1 MTQTIKSAESVRAGH
16 PDKLCDQIADAV
28 LDKVLTLDPE
38 GRCAC
43 EAMATE
49 GNIYVAGE
57 ISCKETLNI
66 VSIVKDV
73 LRHFRLQHKPHSYP
87 CPHSRA
93 KPGHCGRCRPCAGNK
108 ERAQI
113 RRLAQETKERSWALP
128 RMKHL
133 SFCHFRSCFRTA
145 FAKSSMDV

>member
-66 VSIVKDV
+66 VSIVKTCCAAPATAQTAFISMSTFTRKART
-73 LRHFRLQHKPHSYP
+73 LRAVSTMRWKQ
-87 CPHSRA
+87 
-93 KPGHCGRCRPCAGNK
+93 